1 MLWNPDFVILGT
13 ETYNPHP
20 STGMISVSEAYDFV
34 RKWNAKECFI
44 VHYSG
49 SLDFEDGKNQWF
61 RGPAKAMTSTRLQN
75 TINEQLKLTGNDGK
89 FNITVAQQGQIWTV
103 DHNRKGEG
111 VLEANLPM
119 GKYLE
124 IENLKNYILQFEKVE
139 KENKLYLTI
148 EDRINRYSLEFVNP
162 HLDKN
167 NQDILYGEPMRGMLA
182 KGPEL
187 KMKIIPGSDYPN
199 NSQIHVDIVRG
210 KKQMFEDNLLIN
222 PIDTNRLKRFARENF
237 T

>member
-1 MLWNPDFVILGT
+1 MGTFYLLIIL
-13 ETYNPHP
+13 
-20 STGMISVSEAYDFV
+20 TGICCGILILLSWEP
-34 RKWNAKECFI
+34 KPI
-44 VHYSG
+44 
-49 SLDFEDGKNQWF
+49 
-61 RGPAKAMTSTRLQN
+61 QN

-124 IENLKNYILQFEKVE
+124 IESLKNYILQFEKVE